1 MSDNHTIDLSHL
13 QREIA
18 QQLADD
24 EAYLMQLE
32 REAQQV
38 QLRLAAHRGK
48 LDLIAQLARDY
59 APPTFT
65 HSDAPTAI
73 DGGEKSSQARYGSA

>member
-1 MSDNHTIDLSHL
+1 MQEQTTIDLAPL

-18 QQLADD
+18 QALADD

-38 QLRLAAHRGK
+38 RLRLASHRGK
-48 LDLIAQLARDY
+48 LDLIAQLAQTY
-59 APPTFT
+59 APTLVEQAVR
-65 HSDAPTAI
+65 D
-73 DGGEKSSQARYGSA
+73 SS